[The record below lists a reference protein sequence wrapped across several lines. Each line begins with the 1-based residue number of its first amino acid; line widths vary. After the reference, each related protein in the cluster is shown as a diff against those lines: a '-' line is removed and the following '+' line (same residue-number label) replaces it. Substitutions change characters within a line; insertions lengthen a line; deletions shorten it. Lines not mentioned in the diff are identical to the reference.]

1 MIIRRAIAVIAFL
14 ILDFTW
20 TIPLNPI
27 FQPVAANLT
36 ASTTQC
42 AASPLWVGSGII
54 YEHCLEAISF
64 FHRALIQKDTH
75 QIFEFR
81 SYHVPPH
88 YGIPSIVTP
97 SKYIFKSCAIVIATM
112 SSIPAAY
119 LPPGADQ
126 WPYPP
131 SDVETFATIQT
142 AIMLVESV
150 CIRYSPLLAGGG
162 WLPVGQKN
170 QALGVFIWSRDSFM
184 NRMIQ

>member
-14 ILDFTW
+14 ILDSTW
-20 TIPLNPI
+20 AIPLNPI
-27 FQPVAANLT
+27 FQPVAENLT

-54 YEHCLEAISF
+54 HEHCLEAIAF
-64 FHRALIQKDTH
+64 FHRALTQKDTH

-131 SDVETFATIQT
+131 SDVEMFATIQT
-142 AIMLVESV
+142 AIMRVESV